1 MKSKRF
7 WLLAVIAWLIFSLPM
22 PRERASAQAPGAAAA
37 PQPGAIKGQV
47 QPAVFASLSAS
58 ASGRVEA
65 VLVQCGDLV
74 QSGQVVARMEGSEQI
89 AAQLAAAR
97 LEILQAEQALDELD
111 RQWQVQH
118 ALAEVEIAQLQR
130 QAALAQ
136 DRLDGLLAPVEA
148 ERLAQVSANLRLAQ
162 RQLENAQSDLRKAQK
177 RYDNKSSIIWYF
189 INQRTV
195 RLHLAQLE
203 GAVVKAQRRYDDAA
217 EKLDELQSPPDAVD
231 VAVAAAGLQAAQSRL
246 ADAQRRAAELQ
257 DGPRQE
263 ELELARLRLQSAQA
277 AQLAAQEALEAL
289 RLKAPFDGVVVAAP
303 VEAGEWLAA
312 GQEVVLLADTSAW
325 DVEAA
330 DVTEEIAAGL
340 QAGAP
345 VVVRLDAYPD
355 VELSGR
361 IEQVDLISREGDD
374 EVYFPLRVRIIEAE
388 PRLRW
393 GLTVRLEILP

>member
-1 MKSKRF
+1 
-7 WLLAVIAWLIFSLPM
+7 
-22 PRERASAQAPGAAAA
+22 
-37 PQPGAIKGQV
+37 
-47 QPAVFASLSAS
+47 
-58 ASGRVEA
+58 
-65 VLVQCGDLV
+65 
-74 QSGQVVARMEGSEQI
+74 MEGSEQI